1 MYNEIQNIKDGSI
14 MDDKLIS
21 AGTVMNRPELP
32 KIDYP
37 VAPRENMKLILE
49 HKKPIWAPVMFAENT
64 FCECPNDGERP
75 PLTESGTD
83 WFGATWKFVD
93 AVGAQM
99 VPPETHI
106 CPDPR
111 DWREKLIFP
120 DLDAIDFSKGIKE
133 GLIKYDNSKKMNMY
147 VMQNGMFERL
157 LDIADSEE
165 LFVWLAT
172 EPEDVIEYANT
183 MADYKIKLIDKI
195 IDDWVPIDFV
205 ALSDDWG
212 TQRAPFMS
220 PKMYEQYFYEPTKRL
235 ADHIHSRGKYVNMH
249 SCGKI
254 EDIVPYIA
262 TFADIWE
269 GQPMNDILSLKR
281 RFGDKLAFTVSLD
294 PAITDDPDIS
304 DSEVIAAVRK
314 TIDIYGE
321 NGGMIMFRMGSTPRV
336 TEIILRETFEYSYKK
351 YK

>member
-1 MYNEIQNIKDGSI
+1 
-14 MDDKLIS
+14 
-21 AGTVMNRPELP
+21 
-32 KIDYP
+32 
-37 VAPRENMKLILE
+37 
-49 HKKPIWAPVMFAENT
+49 
-64 FCECPNDGERP
+64 
-75 PLTESGTD
+75 
-83 WFGATWKFVD
+83 
-93 AVGAQM
+93 M

-111 DWREKLIFP
+111 DWREKLVFP
-120 DLDAIDFSKGIKE
+120 DLDAIDFSAGIDE
-133 GLIKYDNSKKMNMY
+133 ARVQYDNSMKMNMY

-165 LFVWLAT
+165 VFIWLAT

-195 IDDWVPIDFV
+195 IDNWVPIDFV

-220 PKMYEQYFYEPTKRL
+220 PKMYEQYFYGPTKRL

-254 EDIVPYIA
+254 DDIVPYIA
-262 TFADIWE
+262 EFADMWE
-269 GQPMNDILSLKR
+269 GQPMNDIAALKR
-281 RFGDKLAFTVSLD
+281 RFSDRLTFTVHLD
-294 PAITDDPDIS
+294 KHINDDTDVP

-314 TIDIYGE
+314 AIDTYGE
-321 NGGMIMFRMGSTPRV
+321 NGGMIMFSMGGTPRV
-336 TEIILRETFEYSYKK
+336 TELILRETFEYSYKK
-351 YK
+351 FNG